1 MEVGVMED
9 RFLGLTAQ
17 IVSAHVANNNV
28 PMQQIPA
35 LIRDVHRALATV
47 GYMSVGSAKA
57 KSAVEASKSI
67 FVDHILCLD
76 CGGSFKT
83 LKRHLFAEH
92 QLTPDAYRAKWD
104 LPLSYPM
111 VAPEYAAMRSRLK
124 GIGLGRKVNASPPP
138 RKPGKKGGLARMV
151 EASPQSKR
159 SRPKKG

>member
-17 IVSAHVANNNV
+17 IVSAHVANNTV
-28 PMQQIPA
+28 PMQQIPT
-35 LIRDVHRALATV
+35 LIREVHRALATV

-57 KSAVEASKSI
+57 KPAVEANKSI
-67 FVDHILCLD
+67 FADHILCLD

-92 QLTPDAYRAKWD
+92 QMTPDAYRGKWD

-111 VAPEYAAMRSRLK
+111 VAPEYAAMRSRLRK
-124 GIGLGRKVNASPPP
+124 GIGLGRKAKAASALKT
-138 RKPGKKGGLARMV
+138 RG
-151 EASPQSKR
+151 
-159 SRPKKG
+159 RPKRGSGRKFWANL